1 MDLSSKK
8 CVPCEGGVPPLN
20 VEEIE
25 KKLTE
30 LSKWNFIHGQIQKEY
45 TFSSYLDGLEFTYK
59 LGKIAEEEGHHPD
72 ILTLW
77 SKVRISLVT
86 HSINGLS
93 DNDFIIAAKA
103 DKLFEELRQ

>member
-1 MDLSSKK
+1 MDLASKK
-8 CVPCEGGVPPLN
+8 CVPCEGGVPPL
-20 VEEIE
+20 ELKEIE

-30 LSKWNFIHGQIQKEY
+30 LSEWSFTDGQIKKEY
-45 TFSSYLDGLEFTYK
+45 SFDSYIAGLEFTYE
-59 LGKIAEEEGHHPD
+59 LGKIAEENGHHPD

-77 SKVRISLVT
+77 SKVKVSLVT

-103 DKLFEELRQ
+103 DRLFEKQ